1 MHPTDFSCR
10 TLLVSLTLCC
20 LFSRALPAAP
30 FASFQ
35 EDAPGPLPGLVG
47 ADISDLSWSGKYL
60 WATTDEGVARL
71 DPRQS
76 DGLGE
81 ADWVTFTA
89 ENGIGRG
96 FLSALDSVGDTVWVA
111 SLVDTSIGNSKQA
124 GTGLTFSVNA
134 GTTWTHISNEVI
146 FDLTKPGF
154 APGPS
159 TPVDNPCFGL
169 AIDGETIWAA
179 FFSGGSVRSRDG
191 GRTWER
197 VLPDGAAPEDI
208 IFNITPSVTFLPH
221 RTFSVEAYNDTVW
234 IGTAGGIGSSFDGGA
249 TWQFNS
255 AQLDA
260 NNFPLPNRIAANW
273 VLGIRRQL
281 RADGSSAVWAGARST
296 AAADFSQTSAISWTL
311 DAGQTW
317 QSSGPTFAWDFGFST
332 NKIWAAT
339 SDGLLASPDQGQTWE
354 EVVVEDPFLRD
365 QLRGVFAGA
374 VALGDTIWVG
384 AENGLGRS
392 TDEGKS
398 WRIITFPV
406 QPLSADSGE
415 FVGGSSLV
423 DSVRTY
429 AAPTPFSPNQDETTR
444 VVYSLSANHDVTI
457 EIYDFAS
464 RRIRTLLEA
473 APRSAG
479 QIHGENWDGLD
490 SDGDPVANGVYFYRI
505 ELSSG
510 REVFGKIVVLD

>member
-1 MHPTDFSCR
+1 M
-10 TLLVSLTLCC
+10 LLCWLL
-20 LFSRALPAAP
+20 AAP
-30 FASFQ
+30 LAAASFATFQ
-35 EDAPGPLPGLVG
+35 EDDELGPLPGLIG

-60 WATTDEGVARL
+60 WVTTDEGIARL
-71 DPRQS
+71 DPFQS
-76 DGLGE
+76 DGLDE
-81 ADWVTFTA
+81 AGWITFTE

-111 SLVDTSIGNSKQA
+111 SLVDTTAGNSKQA
-124 GTGLTFSVNA
+124 GTGLSFSVNA
-134 GTTWTHISNEVI
+134 GSTWVHIPNETI
-146 FDLTKPGF
+146 FDVSNPDFIG
-154 APGPS
+154 GPT

-169 AIDGETIWAA
+169 AIDGETIWAT
-179 FFSGGSVRSRDG
+179 FFSGGSVRSRDA

-197 VLPDGAAPEDI
+197 VLPDGAEDI
-208 IFNITPSVTFLPH
+208 IYFLAGETFLRH
-221 RTFSVEAYNDTVW
+221 RTFAAEAYNDTVW
-234 IGTAGGIGSSFDGGA
+234 IGTAGGIGRSFDGGA
-249 TWQFNS
+249 TWEFNS
-255 AQLDA
+255 AQLGAD
-260 NNFPLPNRIAANW
+260 NLPLPNRIAANW

-281 RADGSSAVWAGARST
+281 LPDGASVVWAGARST
-296 AAADFSQTSAISWTL
+296 EAADFAQTSAISRTR

-332 NKIWAAT
+332 NKVWAAT
-339 SDGLLASPDQGQTWE
+339 SDGLFASPDQGETWE
-354 EVVVEDPFLRD
+354 ETIVEDPFLRD
-365 QLRGVFAGA
+365 RLRGIFAGA

-392 TDEGKS
+392 TDEGET

-406 QPLSADSGE
+406 QPLSVDSGE

-429 AAPTPFSPNQDETTR
+429 AAPTPFSPNQDESAR
-444 VVYSLSANHDVTI
+444 IVYSLGANHDVTI

-464 RRIRTLLEA
+464 RRIHTLLQS
-473 APRSAG
+473 APRLAG
-479 QIHGENWDGLD
+479 QVHGETWDGRD
-490 SDGDPVANGVYFYRI
+490 ADGDPVANGVYFYRI